1 MIRHHLVQPALIM
14 PPCWLPVQAAADT
27 LAMSSLEVDLSNIQ
41 EGQTVTVKWRGKP
54 VFIRHRC
61 AVQVAHVALTIA
73 CSSSTG
79 ARRAAVAARI
89 LP

>member
-1 MIRHHLVQPALIM
+1 MLM
-14 PPCWLPVQAAADT
+14 QAAADT

-61 AVQVAHVALTIA
+61 AVADSSLLRCVDALALVT
-73 CSSSTG
+73 
-79 ARRAAVAARI
+79 RAAGQSSMAEE
-89 LP
+89 